1 LEDNELREVDDEG
14 ELEDLELQHR
24 LRLLE
29 LELWLLRLMLCPLEY
44 ELSLFEDEETELQ
57 DEEVLLLAD
66 EQLEQEGLLLTLL
79 DDIQL
84 EEDEIEENNK
94 QLHEQLE
101 VVENSDELQLD
112 EQ

>member
-1 LEDNELREVDDEG
+1 
-14 ELEDLELQHR
+14 
-24 LRLLE
+24 
-29 LELWLLRLMLCPLEY
+29 M
-44 ELSLFEDEETELQ
+44 
-57 DEEVLLLAD
+57 LLLAD

-79 DDIQL
+79 DDMQL